1 MQTKRDRG
9 ASADPAMS
17 TIWAVVFFVL
27 FILALTGGYEQGQY
41 QEPLHTDSFWAWLW
55 GGLCLY
61 HGIRAVLG
69 R

>member
-1 MQTKRDRG
+1 
-9 ASADPAMS
+9 MS
-17 TIWAVVFFVL
+17 IIWAVVFFVL